1 MPDYSW
7 VPAFK
12 ALGDW
17 LACYENRQSELVQI
31 LRDVGIDKG
40 LEDEL
45 ADGSR
50 IPLNV
55 VDPFTFMA
63 TFMKYG
69 VVRRVELLSALIE
82 LQGLPIA
89 VPTGGDGVPSA
100 QPLKVWL
107 FPYAKERTE
116 DMVPDLWALFHQMR
130 AGTVDGDLFDR
141 ILNIPHTGFAKL
153 TECMFYLAPEHHFP
167 VDAQTKPWLIK
178 RGRELPK
185 ENWKGYSDLLAWLQ
199 EFSDQPFYEISY
211 EAWLE
216 NKSDKKNADFSAK
229 TVDDYL
235 SQRYPNTR
243 TGTSHLSAFQTA
255 EGRQLAFDPGRNP
268 ESKTVVKIFVDSL
281 PPQGFFD
288 DVQEYSAGDT
298 RNHHLR
304 SHAPALSQGNQTW
317 LVALTNFDQLDVLC
331 DWYEGNTVKEIKM
344 TDSATPKATKRAAL
358 NQIFYGPPGT
368 GKTYAT
374 TEKAV
379 TLTDPQWLQELESQG
394 LSVAEQRKA
403 VKQRYDELV
412 AAKRIAFTTFHQS
425 FSYEDFIEG
434 IRAETNAESKN
445 VEYSVKDGVF
455 KALADRAS
463 KDVVNG
469 QALGLSDSP
478 TIWKIS
484 IGRTYDKEMRDRY
497 INAGE
502 ARIGWNG
509 TGDLSLETDA
519 RTQAHRDYWDSL
531 SYRNHHAL
539 NAFSFEMKTGDVLL
553 CLKDAETVQAV
564 GVVTSDYSFDKQADS
579 EETDYAH
586 VRKVNWLLKNIDLN
600 ILPLNDDKRMV
611 QQTLYPLSRISWNSL
626 VEELHRQ
633 HISLPL
639 SVEKVG
645 NNKRNYVLIIDE
657 INRGNISR
665 IFGELITLL
674 EPDKRKGGADERS
687 VILPYSKE
695 TFSVPDNL
703 YVLGTMNTAD
713 KSLAQLDLALRRRF
727 EFVELMP
734 DPTLLEG
741 LMVHGVD
748 VSELLKVMNQRIEVL
763 LDRDHTLGHAYF
775 WPLLSVEKEEER
787 QQLLADIFAKRIIP
801 LLQEYFFA
809 DWERIGW
816 VLNDPGKS
824 PAHRFI
830 ELENVGT
837 SVANLF
843 PDAIASQIT
852 DRRYRINRNA
862 FMEPETYRGILP
874 GAGVS
879 A

>member
-1 MPDYSW
+1 MVECLEATAREVIAPAELEALWDEFLQIWPLERLELMTLAEYTSQGTDDSFCYWIESKTDKLGSIWGGSSFKFGVYSR
-7 VPAFK
+7 K
-12 ALGDW
+12 
-17 LACYENRQSELVQI
+17 
-31 LRDVGIDKG
+31 DKG
-40 LEDEL
+40 TKESGNVRCYSDDYGWMAKYGTTAEEAFAAVKAEILKVTRAAHEGDLVAVEQADLGEAVRWKIAFLYQNRNKPTVLPVFSGNMLSVLTGKSAKKERLEALDMLMKQQGTRNLFEYSQALWQKADEL
-45 ADGSR
+45 MTAAFDADKAQLFFDESEGFKPIKPATQYIAGYESLSGKQIALVRNNKKVSLFLQPGSWLDEVR
-50 IPLNV
+50 SQLSSVREYSADDTRNSNLGANAPLLATGQPAVNV
-55 VDPFTFMA
+55 TVDS
-63 TFMKYG
+63 
-69 VVRRVELLSALIE
+69 LSALQA
-82 LQGLPIA
+82 LC
-89 VPTGGDGVPSA
+89 SA
-100 QPLKVWL
+100 
-107 FPYAKERTE
+107 Y
-116 DMVPDLWALFHQMR
+116 D
-130 AGTVDGDLFDR
+130 
-141 ILNIPHTGFAKL
+141 
-153 TECMFYLAPEHHFP
+153 
-167 VDAQTKPWLIK
+167 
-178 RGRELPK
+178 
-185 ENWKGYSDLLAWLQ
+185 SD
-199 EFSDQPFYEISY
+199 
-211 EAWLE
+211 
-216 NKSDKKNADFSAK
+216 
-229 TVDDYL
+229 T
-235 SQRYPNTR
+235 
-243 TGTSHLSAFQTA
+243 
-255 EGRQLAFDPGRNP
+255 
-268 ESKTVVKIFVDSL
+268 
-281 PPQGFFD
+281 
-288 DVQEYSAGDT
+288 
-298 RNHHLR
+298 
-304 SHAPALSQGNQTW
+304 
-317 LVALTNFDQLDVLC
+317 
-331 DWYEGNTVKEIKM
+331 
-344 TDSATPKATKRAAL
+344 TDSSVVSIVNHQGEAAVTSAL
-358 NQIFYGPPGT
+358 NQILYGPPGT

-374 TEKAV
+374 TQKAV
-379 TLTDPQWLQELESQG
+379 ALADPQWLQELKSQG

-734 DPTLLEG
+734 KPALLG
-741 LMVHGVD
+741 GILVHGVD

-775 WPLLSVEKEEER
+775 WPLLSVDKEEER
-787 QQLLADIFAKRIIP
+787 QQLLADVFAKRIIP

-852 DRRYRINRNA
+852 DRRYRINEGA